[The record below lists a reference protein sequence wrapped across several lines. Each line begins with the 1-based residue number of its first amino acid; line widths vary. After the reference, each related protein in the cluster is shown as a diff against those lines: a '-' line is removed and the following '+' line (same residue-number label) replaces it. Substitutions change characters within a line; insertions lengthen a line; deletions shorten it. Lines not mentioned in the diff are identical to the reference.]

1 MVNIRNFLNSCMMG
15 NSKYLKMKPV
25 KEDFEI
31 NENDGI
37 VKCYQTWSF
46 FVPKEIAQTLIFNGK
61 FNREWSE
68 KLAKDN
74 RNILITTVG
83 TAKRIKTD
91 IWNEKIGKHI
101 AATKAS
107 KKAYEKYFKLTRKI
121 WMAFRDINILLD
133 NTLMASIDFK
143 TDATEYLKKL
153 QNQ

>member
-107 KKAYEKYFKLTRKI
+107 KKAYEKYFRE
-121 WMAFRDINILLD
+121 R
-133 NTLMASIDFK
+133 
-143 TDATEYLKKL
+143 
-153 QNQ
+153 

>member
-1 MVNIRNFLNSCMMG
+1 MG

-31 NENDGI
+31 NKNDGI

-107 KKAYEKYFKLTRKI
+107 KKAYEKYFKLTHKI
-121 WMAFRDINILLD
+121 WMAFRDIEVMVG
-133 NTLMASIDFK
+133 NTLSISVDFISN
-143 TDATEYLKKL
+143 TVEHLKKL

>member
-1 MVNIRNFLNSCMMG
+1 MANIRNFLNYCIMG

-107 KKAYEKYFKLTRKI
+107 KKAYEKYFKLTIKI

-133 NTLMASIDFK
+133 NTLMASINFK
-143 TDATEYLKKL
+143 TDATEHLKKL

>member
-1 MVNIRNFLNSCMMG
+1 MG
-15 NSKYLKMKPV
+15 HSKYLKMKPV

-91 IWNEKIGKHI
+91 IWNEKIGKQI

-143 TDATEYLKKL
+143 TDATEHLKKL

>member
-1 MVNIRNFLNSCMMG
+1 
-15 NSKYLKMKPV
+15 MKPV

-107 KKAYEKYFKLTRKI
+107 KKAYEKYFKLTSKI

-133 NTLMASIDFK
+133 NTLMASINFK
-143 TDATEYLKKL
+143 TDATEHLKKL

>member
-1 MVNIRNFLNSCMMG
+1 MANIRNFLNSCMMG
-15 NSKYLKMKPV
+15 HSKYLKMKPV

-83 TAKRIKTD
+83 TAKRMKTD

-133 NTLMASIDFK
+133 NTLMASINFK
-143 TDATEYLKKL
+143 TDATEHLKKL

>member
-46 FVPKEIAQTLIFNGK
+46 FIPKEIAQTLIFNGK

-143 TDATEYLKKL
+143 TDATEHLKKL

>member
-1 MVNIRNFLNSCMMG
+1 MG

-107 KKAYEKYFKLTRKI
+107 KKAYEKYFKLTRNI
-121 WMAFRDINILLD
+121 WMAFRDIEVMVG
-133 NTLMASIDFK
+133 NTLSISVDFISN
-143 TDATEYLKKL
+143 TVEHLKKL

>member
-1 MVNIRNFLNSCMMG
+1 MMG

-25 KEDFEI
+25 EERFEI

-46 FVPKEIAQTLIFNGK
+46 FIPKEIAQTLIFNGK

-68 KLAKDN
+68 KLTRDN
-74 RNILITTVG
+74 RNIQITTVG
-83 TAKRIKTD
+83 TAKKMENDT
-91 IWNEKIGKHI
+91 WNEDTGRHI

-107 KKAYEKYFKLTRKI
+107 KKAYEKYFKLTYKI
-121 WMAFRDINILLD
+121 WLAFRDINILLD
-133 NTLMASIDFK
+133 NTIMTSIDFRV
-143 TDATEYLKKL
+143 DATEHLKKL

>member
-1 MVNIRNFLNSCMMG
+1 MANIRNFLNYCIMG

-91 IWNEKIGKHI
+91 IWNEKFGKHI

-107 KKAYEKYFKLTRKI
+107 KKAYEKYFKLTNKI

-133 NTLMASIDFK
+133 NTLMASINFK
-143 TDATEYLKKL
+143 TDATEHLKKL

>member
-1 MVNIRNFLNSCMMG
+1 MG

-74 RNILITTVG
+74 RNISITTVG
-83 TAKRIKTD
+83 TAKKIKTD
-91 IWNEKIGKHI
+91 IWDEKIGKHI

-143 TDATEYLKKL
+143 TDATEHLKKL
-153 QNQ
+153 QNK

>member
-1 MVNIRNFLNSCMMG
+1 MMG
-15 NSKYLKMKPV
+15 HSKYLKMKPV

-83 TAKRIKTD
+83 TAKRMKTD

-133 NTLMASIDFK
+133 NTLMASINFK
-143 TDATEYLKKL
+143 TDATEHLKKL

>member
-1 MVNIRNFLNSCMMG
+1 
-15 NSKYLKMKPV
+15 MKPV

-107 KKAYEKYFKLTRKI
+107 KKAYEKYFKLTIKI

-133 NTLMASIDFK
+133 NTLMASINFK
-143 TDATEYLKKL
+143 TDATEHLKKL

>member
-107 KKAYEKYFKLTRKI
+107 KKAYEKYVKLTRKI
-121 WMAFRDINILLD
+121 WMAFRDIEVMVG
-133 NTLMASIDFK
+133 NTLSISVDFISN
-143 TDATEYLKKL
+143 TVEHLKKL

>member
-1 MVNIRNFLNSCMMG
+1 
-15 NSKYLKMKPV
+15 MKPV

-31 NENDGI
+31 NENNGI

-83 TAKRIKTD
+83 TAKRMKTD

-121 WMAFRDINILLD
+121 WMTFRDINILLD

-143 TDATEYLKKL
+143 TDATEHLKKL

>member
-1 MVNIRNFLNSCMMG
+1 MG

-74 RNILITTVG
+74 RNIWITTVG
-83 TAKRIKTD
+83 TAKKIKTD
-91 IWNEKIGKHI
+91 IWDEKIGKHI

-143 TDATEYLKKL
+143 TDATEHLKKL
-153 QNQ
+153 QNK